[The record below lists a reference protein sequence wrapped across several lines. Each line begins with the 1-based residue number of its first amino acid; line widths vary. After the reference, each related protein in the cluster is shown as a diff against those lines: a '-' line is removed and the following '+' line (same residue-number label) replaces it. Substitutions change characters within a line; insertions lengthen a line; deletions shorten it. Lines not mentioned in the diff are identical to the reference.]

1 MPGAA
6 SVVGRGTAV
15 RVRAGHRPA
24 MAAAAGALGR
34 PHDRRADGRASE
46 PPRAVQGGA
55 RRAPPQPGAGRWH
68 PDVGR
73 DQPRGS
79 ELHASAR
86 VPVHRQLRRRRRTDS
101 CQQLAHSRLRGRVGG
116 NPSRHCGVV
125 VCVTLPFA
133 PTVLALALAVFAA
146 FIIGV
151 SKTSVG
157 GVATL
162 AVGIFAQLMPAKEST
177 AAVLLLLII
186 GDVIGVWT
194 YHKHA
199 DWGLLKKLL
208 PSVLPGIALGAL
220 FVRFVP
226 DVGLK
231 KFIGVILVVMLVLQL
246 ISRRKPAPANDEVKQ
261 MHPAA
266 TISTGV
272 GAGFTTMTASAAGP
286 FMSLYPVSYTHL

>member
-1 MPGAA
+1 M
-6 SVVGRGTAV
+6 
-15 RVRAGHRPA
+15 
-24 MAAAAGALGR
+24 
-34 PHDRRADGRASE
+34 
-46 PPRAVQGGA
+46 
-55 RRAPPQPGAGRWH
+55 
-68 PDVGR
+68 
-73 DQPRGS
+73 
-79 ELHASAR
+79 
-86 VPVHRQLRRRRRTDS
+86 
-101 CQQLAHSRLRGRVGG
+101 
-116 NPSRHCGVV
+116 
-125 VCVTLPFA
+125 TLPFA
-133 PTVLALALAVFAA
+133 PTVLALTLAVFAA

-231 KFIGVILVVMLVLQL
+231 KFIGVILVVMLILQL
-246 ISRRKPAPANDEVKQ
+246 ISRRKPAAVDDEVKQ

-266 TISTGV
+266 TIGTGV
-272 GAGFTTMTASAAGP
+272 AAGFTTMTANAAGP
-286 FMSLYPVSYTHL
+286 VMSLYLLAARVDKTRFLGTGAYYYLIINLTKVPFSAALGLFHVSTLWLTLLLLPAVLLGTWLGRILIRRVSQLWFERLTLAATAIAAVSLLL

>member
-1 MPGAA
+1 M
-6 SVVGRGTAV
+6 
-15 RVRAGHRPA
+15 
-24 MAAAAGALGR
+24 
-34 PHDRRADGRASE
+34 
-46 PPRAVQGGA
+46 
-55 RRAPPQPGAGRWH
+55 
-68 PDVGR
+68 
-73 DQPRGS
+73 
-79 ELHASAR
+79 
-86 VPVHRQLRRRRRTDS
+86 
-101 CQQLAHSRLRGRVGG
+101 
-116 NPSRHCGVV
+116 
-125 VCVTLPFA
+125 TLPFE
-133 PTVLALALAVFAA
+133 PSVLYLALAIFAA

-162 AVGIFAQLMPAKEST
+162 AVGIFGLLMPAKEST

-186 GDVIGVWT
+186 GDVVGVLT

-246 ISRRKPAPANDEVKQ
+246 WSRRKPAKVEEEAKQ

-266 TISTGV
+266 TIGTGV
-272 GAGFTTMTASAAGP
+272 VAGFTTMTANAAGP
-286 FMSLYPVSYTHL
+286 VMSLYLLAARVDKTRFLGTGAFYYLIINLTKVPFSAALGLFHMSTLWLTLILLPAVLVGAWLGRILIKRVSQLWFERLTLATTAIAAIALLL

>member
-1 MPGAA
+1 M
-6 SVVGRGTAV
+6 
-15 RVRAGHRPA
+15 
-24 MAAAAGALGR
+24 
-34 PHDRRADGRASE
+34 
-46 PPRAVQGGA
+46 
-55 RRAPPQPGAGRWH
+55 
-68 PDVGR
+68 
-73 DQPRGS
+73 
-79 ELHASAR
+79 
-86 VPVHRQLRRRRRTDS
+86 
-101 CQQLAHSRLRGRVGG
+101 
-116 NPSRHCGVV
+116 
-125 VCVTLPFA
+125 TLPFA
-133 PTVLALALAVFAA
+133 PTVLALTLAIFAA

-157 GVATL
+157 GIATL

-231 KFIGVILVVMLVLQL
+231 TFIGVILVVMLVLQL
-246 ISRRKPAPANDEVKQ
+246 ISRRKPVIDDGVKT

-266 TISTGV
+266 TIGTGV
-272 GAGFTTMTASAAGP
+272 AAGFTTMTANAAGP
-286 FMSLYPVSYTHL
+286 VMSLYLLAARVDKTRFLGTGAYYYLIINLTKVPFSAALGLFHVSTLWLTLILLPAVLLGTWLGRILIKKVSQLWFERLTLAATAIAAISLLL